1 MQVTSVARGLRYS
14 QTMPR
19 TDARAQALENQRGIY
34 AMLTAMALFLINDTL
49 VKLVSGSLPTGQLI
63 CLRGL
68 LASLWL
74 LGICLHKGAFRQMAG
89 LSDRVIWMRSLLDG
103 MGSLI
108 YLTALFHM
116 PLANATAINLATPLF
131 ILILAVIFFK
141 ERLYAHRTLAAV
153 TGFAGVLLV
162 ARPSADGFNLYAW
175 LCVLGTLIHATRDVI
190 TRRMGS
196 GVPMALATL
205 TNALCVSIMAGIWSL
220 TETWLPVSPLNWL
233 WLALSSACLATAYH
247 FIIVAMRHGEMGVI
261 APFRYSALL
270 YAVMLGYLVW
280 GEVPDAV
287 TWLGIAL
294 LVGAGL
300 SLIWSNKT

>member
-1 MQVTSVARGLRYS
+1 
-14 QTMPR
+14 
-19 TDARAQALENQRGIY
+19 
-34 AMLTAMALFLINDTL
+34 
-49 VKLVSGSLPTGQLI
+49 
-63 CLRGL
+63 
-68 LASLWL
+68 
-74 LGICLHKGAFRQMAG
+74 MAG

-108 YLTALFHM
+108 YLTALVHM

-141 ERLYAHRTLAAV
+141 ERLYAHRTLAAI

-162 ARPSADGFNLYAW
+162 ARPSADGFNVYAW
-175 LCVLGTLIHATRDVI
+175 LCVLGTVIHATRDVI

-196 GVPMALATL
+196 AVPMPLATL
-205 TNALCVSIMAGIWSL
+205 ANALCVSVMAGLWSL
-220 TETWLPVSPLNWL
+220 TETWMPVSPLNWL
-233 WLALSSACLATAYH
+233 WLTLSSACLATAYH

-300 SLIWSNKT
+300 SLIWSNKK